1 MMIKAYPFREYVTV
15 YKRSSDAAYD
25 FAQIYFPL
33 SNMLNRASVTFNA
46 IVKNMGVNTVA
57 FKLQSG
63 VNDTSIS
70 TTDTF
75 ADISGE
81 AYTVVGGGEVYIE
94 LTLTGGRNALR
105 FVLTSLTETDPK
117 ITGGQ
122 LMITGAASGDP
133 IFLTTKEK
141 DYKRE
146 DDYGLSHWD
155 TSTSVSITSLD
166 SGNWS
171 EV

>member
-1 MMIKAYPFREYVTV
+1 MMFNSYPFREYVTV

-33 SNMLNRASVTFNA
+33 SNLLNRASVTFNA

-63 VNDTSIS
+63 VNDTSI
-70 TTDTF
+70 TTINTF

-81 AYTVVGGGEVYIE
+81 AYSVVGGGDVCID
-94 LTLTGGRNALR
+94 LALTGGHNALQ
-105 FVLTSLTETDPK
+105 FVLTGLTESDPK
-117 ITGGQ
+117 VTGGQ
-122 LMITGAASGDP
+122 LMIAGAASGDP

-141 DYKRE
+141 DYTRE

-155 TSTSVSITSLD
+155 TSTSAVITSLTG
-166 SGNWS
+166 GNWG
-171 EV
+171 E